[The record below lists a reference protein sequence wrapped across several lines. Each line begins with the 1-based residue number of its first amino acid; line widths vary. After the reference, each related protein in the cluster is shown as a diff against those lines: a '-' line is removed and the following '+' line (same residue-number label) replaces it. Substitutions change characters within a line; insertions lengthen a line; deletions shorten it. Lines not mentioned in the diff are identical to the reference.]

1 MNNDNIYFLNTPS
14 EIEDEV
20 YYEILEKLEEV
31 GIDNQSYIYI
41 KFTQVF
47 NLPNKYFF
55 KIYISK
61 TILGEDINDREP
73 DLLIFLS

>member
-31 GIDNQSYIYI
+31 DIDNQSYIYI

>member
-31 GIDNQSYIYI
+31 DIDNQSYIYI

-55 KIYISK
+55 KVYISK
-61 TILGEDINDREP
+61 TILGEDINVREP